1 MESTNYDELTFNE
14 AKLMQDEF
22 RKQLKFDIPD
32 PTKINTIAGADISY
46 NKNSTLMYA
55 AIVILSYPEM
65 KLKSY
70 SLVTSE
76 TKFPYKSG
84 FLGFRE
90 VPTLLKAW
98 DQIKIKPDVVVL
110 DGQGYLHP
118 RRMGIASHFGVLTS
132 HPTIGCAKT
141 SLYGYYEEPSVLKY
155 ASNLIYEK
163 KTNEHIGYA
172 LRTKNDTAVV
182 YISPGYGVTLKKSL
196 ELMTTCIHRHR
207 IPEPTRIAH
216 QIVNDFRIGKLKQGF
231 WELNPTLELF

>member
-1 MESTNYDELTFNE
+1 MENLNYDDLTFSE
-14 AKLMQDEF
+14 AKLMQEEF
-22 RKQLKFDIPD
+22 RKKLKFDTPD
-32 PTKINTIAGADISY
+32 HTQIKTIAGTDISY
-46 NKNSTLMYA
+46 NKNSTLMYGV
-55 AIVILSYPEM
+55 IVILSYPDM

-76 TKFPYKSG
+76 TLFPYKSG
-84 FLGFRE
+84 YLGFRE

-98 DQIKIKPDVVVL
+98 EQINHKPDVVVL

-118 RRMGIASHFGVLTS
+118 RRMGVASHFGVLTS

-141 SLYGYYEEPSVLKY
+141 SLYGYYEEPSAVKS
-155 ASNLIYEK
+155 ASSSVFERNS
-163 KTNEHIGYA
+163 NEHIGYA
-172 LRTKNDTAVV
+172 LRTKNNTATV

-196 ELMTTCIHRHR
+196 EIMKACVNQYR

-231 WELNPTLELF
+231 WEVNEPLVLF